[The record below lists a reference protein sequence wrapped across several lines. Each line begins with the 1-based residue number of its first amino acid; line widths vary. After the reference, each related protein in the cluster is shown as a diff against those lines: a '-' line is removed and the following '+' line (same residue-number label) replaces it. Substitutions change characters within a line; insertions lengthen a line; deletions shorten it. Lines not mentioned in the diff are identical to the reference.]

1 MNMHEVDGAEMF
13 GIIIRK
19 LTENWEKLC
28 DEYLEEGEARPIFKV
43 LPATQY
49 IMWSRMNVIDNC
61 RSISDKAVL
70 IDDTILN
77 GALETVCRQVD
88 DMTLNGYPILD
99 DVVIRPIDDDNYAA
113 EYNKMYTILGEHLAT
128 MMVDVRIPE
137 LLLEY
142 LYLYQKICIGRY
154 MYEIRNMI
162 TKDAV
167 TAIDI
172 VHKLTFSTF
181 CSGSTINVD
190 KNDPLSRFEV
200 VPYDR
205 EAINYVGVDIDQ
217 IRSVFKSYN
226 EAIEKSRTFY
236 VTDEVYNS

>member
-1 MNMHEVDGAEMF
+1 MKNLHKVDGAEMF

-28 DEYLEEGEARPIFKV
+28 DEFLEDGEAHPDFKI

-61 RSISDKAVL
+61 KSISDKAVL

-99 DVVIRPIDDDNYAA
+99 DVVITCIDDDKYAA

-128 MMVDVRIPE
+128 MMVDVRVPE
-137 LLLEY
+137 LLLDY

-172 VHKLTFSTF
+172 VHKLAFSTLY
-181 CSGSTINVD
+181 SDNMKVD

-200 VPYDR
+200 VAYDR
-205 EAINYVGVDIDQ
+205 EAIKYVGVNLEDIRTMFD
-217 IRSVFKSYN
+217 KYN

-236 VTDEVYNS
+236 VTDEIYNS

>member
-1 MNMHEVDGAEMF
+1 MNMHKIDGAEML
-13 GIIIRK
+13 GILIRK
-19 LTENWEKLC
+19 LTENWETLC

-61 RSISDKAVL
+61 KSISDKAVL

-99 DVVIRPIDDDNYAA
+99 DVVIRCIDDDNYAA

-128 MMVDVRIPE
+128 MMVDVRVPE
-137 LLLEY
+137 LLLDY

-154 MYEIRNMI
+154 LYEIRNVL

-172 VHKLTFSTF
+172 VHKLALATLY
-181 CSGSTINVD
+181 SGDNMKID
-190 KNDPLSRFEV
+190 KSDPLSRFNV
-200 VPYDR
+200 VTYDR
-205 EAINYVGVDIDQ
+205 KAIEYVGVDIDQ

-226 EAIEKSRTFY
+226 ETIEKSRTFY
-236 VTDEVYNS
+236 VTDEIYNS